1 MSQAE
6 GHDQD
11 SAGGAGRK
19 EWLSTATWWFGEGLW
34 NTMTGVKLSWCV
46 QSSSRWG
53 YEYSSSC
60 FLWIITK
67 MTNNYIFI
75 IRITPP
81 PLPLSESQQ
90 GGSNPKIRTIL
101 RLPWSAKHN
110 GKSEIVGSNTDD
122 SCHLRVPNFSVLV
135 DVLCFLICHCF
146 FCTTG
151 PPCNSESARHQTR
164 NQVSAEP
171 LTTIYTRE
179 TISQPNLSKCF
190 PEKSQ
195 ICPRSHITYGL
206 WLQHSCHH
214 TPAQKRETPSY
225 FFWFLASKQSQGKM
239 QKPQSGR
246 GWDCQ
251 NMS

>member
-75 IRITPP
+75 IRITPLNIFP
-81 PLPLSESQQ
+81 ANFHSLKASREEVIQKSGQFCRCPEVQNTTANQKSWAQT
-90 GGSNPKIRTIL
+90 RTIHVTWGYL
-101 RLPWSAKHN
+101 TFLFWLM
-110 GKSEIVGSNTDD
+110 
-122 SCHLRVPNFSVLV
+122 SCVFWYAFV
-135 DVLCFLICHCF
+135 F
-146 FCTTG
+146 FALQG
-151 PPCNSESARHQTR
+151 HRAIQNQHGTR
-164 NQVSAEP
+164 P
-171 LTTIYTRE
+171 E
-179 TISQPNLSKCF
+179 TKYPPNLSQLFTREKQF
-190 PEKSQ
+190 LNQIFQSAFQKSHKSAPEV
-195 ICPRSHITYGL
+195 I
-206 WLQHSCHH
+206 
-214 TPAQKRETPSY
+214 
-225 FFWFLASKQSQGKM
+225 
-239 QKPQSGR
+239 
-246 GWDCQ
+246 
-251 NMS
+251 